1 MKNSVWYWVWLSGVA
16 FQGRAAPIWPKSRA
30 GCVIWPRP
38 IISPGNVVITAVMP
52 DHSRTNLW
60 RRDHPG
66 TATGYNTTSYW
77 VISLPE
83 SFQPLSHWVTQGHWV
98 ICHCTWLGNSESSDY
113 WRTNLEGST
122 TITHFVGKSFNR
134 TTNCFVEMKQ
144 VVLISVSDNQITIS
158 FSLCISNTASSAGSR
173 HCKYLSQCNDE
184 LAEKSVQRPDL
195 AMSSHIFVLY

>member
-1 MKNSVWYWVWLSGVA
+1 MHWWCISHSFVKSKYLNLSKSQTGWKIPYDIGFVLSGVA

-122 TITHFVGKSFNR
+122 TITHFVGK
-134 TTNCFVEMKQ
+134 KI
-144 VVLISVSDNQITIS
+144 LSDN
-158 FSLCISNTASSAGSR
+158 
-173 HCKYLSQCNDE
+173 
-184 LAEKSVQRPDL
+184 
-195 AMSSHIFVLY
+195 